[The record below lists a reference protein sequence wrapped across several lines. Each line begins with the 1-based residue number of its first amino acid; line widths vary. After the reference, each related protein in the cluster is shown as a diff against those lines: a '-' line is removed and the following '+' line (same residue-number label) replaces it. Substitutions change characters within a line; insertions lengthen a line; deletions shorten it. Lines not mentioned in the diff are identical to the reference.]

1 MFEVLEELQHR
12 FINTLVEFR
21 HFISFQVL
29 NSFRLQFQF
38 AQRST
43 ITVQFL

>member
-1 MFEVLEELQHR
+1 MSEVLEELEHR
-12 FINTLVEFR
+12 YMNKYVEFR

-43 ITVQFL
+43 ITV

>member
-1 MFEVLEELQHR
+1 MSEVLEELEESSMST
-12 FINTLVEFR
+12 IVEFR
-21 HFISFQVL
+21 HFVSFQVL